1 MEMRSN
7 DSALGVLRTK
17 FDFRRKAQGL
27 EGLLH
32 LAIGTKFIEVM
43 DSGCEG
49 KPISLEIYTVTARF

>member
-1 MEMRSN
+1 MEMGGN

-17 FDFRRKAQGL
+17 FDLRRKAQGL

-43 DSGCEG
+43 DSGCKG
-49 KPISLEIYTVTARF
+49 KPISPEIHTVATRF